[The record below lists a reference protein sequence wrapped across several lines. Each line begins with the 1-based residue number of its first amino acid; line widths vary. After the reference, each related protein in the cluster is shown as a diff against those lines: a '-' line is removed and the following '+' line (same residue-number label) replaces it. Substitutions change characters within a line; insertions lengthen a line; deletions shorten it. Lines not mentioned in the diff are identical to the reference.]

1 MPQSE
6 QRALI
11 IGGGTMGVGIIAMF
25 LGGGWKVD
33 VVSRSAS
40 TRDGLAAACK
50 KALAAMGKS
59 EDVSGLATYATLPE
73 APWPKIDLVVE
84 TVTEDLPLKQKIFAE
99 MERLARPDAALTSNS
114 SSFPISEIGKGLK
127 TQARMMGLHFFMPA
141 HLIPLVE
148 IVRSVQTDVKLAEKV
163 GAIMASLGKRPVQV
177 KKDVIGFLGNRIQGA
192 LMREAL
198 WLIEEG
204 VASPEDIDATV
215 RLSFGFRYA
224 AAGPIMQKEHS
235 GWDTTCAVAKIIWP
249 DLNKSD
255 GPPPV
260 LQKNV
265 DEGRI
270 GFKTKGGFF
279 PWDDASIAKERA
291 RYERALR
298 KCLEI
303 FREEGIV

>member
-1 MPQSE
+1 MPQRE
-6 QRALI
+6 RHALV

-25 LGGGWKVD
+25 LGGGWKTH

-40 TRDGLAAACK
+40 TRDSLAEASR
-50 KALAAMGKS
+50 KALAAMGKPQ
-59 EDVSGLATYATLPE
+59 DISGLATYATLPE
-73 APWPKIDLVVE
+73 APWKEIDIVVE
-84 TVTEDLPLKQKIFAE
+84 TVTEDLGLKQKIFAE
-99 MERLARPDAALTSNS
+99 LEALARPDCALTSNS

-127 TQARMMGLHFFMPA
+127 TQSRMMGLHFFMPA

-148 IVRSVQTDVKLAEKV
+148 VVRSIHTDVPLAEKV
-163 GAIMASLGKRPVQV
+163 GAIMAELGKRPVQV

-224 AAGPIMQKEHS
+224 AAGPIVQKEHS

-249 DLNKSD
+249 DLSKAD
-255 GPPPV
+255 GPPPI

-270 GFKTKGGFF
+270 GFKTKHGFF
-279 PWDDASIAKERA
+279 EWNDESLAKERA

-303 FREEGIV
+303 FKEEGIV